1 MHTQRTNKQWNE
13 SITKISIRL
22 IACRKTSLKKVCTIT
37 YVMFGELHS
46 AKLTQMLSIL
56 LSLSKRKPVYNKN
69 KNACIMNHRDLNS
82 NYSDMVNFFID
93 YTTFKHVSIFHSF
106 RSMYGKQNIRIK
118 QKLHQ
123 KTFFFVSN
131 YCISVH

>member
-1 MHTQRTNKQWNE
+1 
-13 SITKISIRL
+13 
-22 IACRKTSLKKVCTIT
+22 
-37 YVMFGELHS
+37 MFGELHS

-56 LSLSKRKPVYNKN
+56 LSLTKRKPVYNKN

-106 RSMYGKQNIRIK
+106 RSMYGKQNINNITSENIYFLF
-118 QKLHQ
+118 QI
-123 KTFFFVSN
+123 TA
-131 YCISVH
+131 SVYTHLAG